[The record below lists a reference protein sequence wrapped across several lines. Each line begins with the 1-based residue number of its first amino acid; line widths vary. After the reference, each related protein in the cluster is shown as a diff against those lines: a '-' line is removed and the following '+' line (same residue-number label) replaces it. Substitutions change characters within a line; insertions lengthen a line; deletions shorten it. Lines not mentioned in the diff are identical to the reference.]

1 MHVPH
6 IPTCV
11 KVTQV
16 LAFYPQNTRICRNST
31 HWVTLTR
38 PHNHSYLHSRKHGRA
53 RLVHVSFLLVIFLN
67 CWRIL
72 NYFFVFCIVCWLFC
86 CLPCISLKL
95 ETLEF
100 DHLLGL
106 KGPPKK
112 KRSSIPT
119 ICADDYVLDF
129 DVDLY
134 KKDGSDNPGFGNSIG
149 FDLLFI
155 TLHHWFILFTWLQES
170 QVRAGRRA
178 LRRWLGRRRFLVL
191 RTKQTRE
198 SSNCEPSFYKE

>member
-31 HWVTLTR
+31 HWVSLTR
-38 PHNHSYLHSRKHGRA
+38 PHNHSYLHSRKHGPA

-100 DHLLGL
+100 AHLLGL

-112 KRSSIPT
+112 KEEIHSYNLRGRLRLRLWCRP
-119 ICADDYVLDF
+119 
-129 DVDLY
+129 
-134 KKDGSDNPGFGNSIG
+134 
-149 FDLLFI
+149 
-155 TLHHWFILFTWLQES
+155 LQE
-170 QVRAGRRA
+170 RRQWQPRIWQ
-178 LRRWLGRRRFLVL
+178 LDRV
-191 RTKQTRE
+191 
-198 SSNCEPSFYKE
+198 